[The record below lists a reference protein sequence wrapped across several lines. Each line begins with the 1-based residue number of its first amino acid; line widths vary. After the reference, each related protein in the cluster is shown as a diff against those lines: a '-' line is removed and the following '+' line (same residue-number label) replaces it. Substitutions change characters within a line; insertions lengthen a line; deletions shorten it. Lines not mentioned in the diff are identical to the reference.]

1 MEASLPT
8 ITPAPVPPPKSP
20 AQKSP
25 STETASP
32 FSDFLDAAATDNAPQ
47 DAQESVDPE
56 ISASTSSQQEVMA
69 AELTALSFQEIP
81 ALQVSQ
87 MMTGQQTSISS
98 FSIADS
104 FPPVTAATPD
114 IPVTPAT
121 LATTAMQATSATP
134 VINATTTMP
143 AASATPFTNVTTA
156 MPAASATPFTN
167 ATPFIPASPELNAL
181 QQKITMP
188 IDNPLTTTQ
197 PGVETVLE
205 AGEKVP
211 PTEPLGINTPKNTS
225 LLTQQIES
233 ILNGDP
239 RNTIAVQTTAQPAPN
254 DSLIG
259 LTSPYLQ
266 SAAEF
271 TAMSKPPATKTSVDV
286 DGKLTTDAG
295 KSLRDNMGERSLDT
309 KIEGISDPR
318 SSGKQQQETG
328 QQDNNANQ
336 QNTFTIPL
344 PLSHSNSDPA
354 SQFIVTGLGTQT
366 AVTTPGQTSGAQ
378 PTSLPPGTQVPA
390 EELIN
395 HLVERFSINPRLQT
409 SKISLN
415 LNPAELGALKIDILV
430 KGDSIKAHIAAG
442 NQQIQ
447 ETIEKNMPK
456 LRTILEQQ
464 GFTVEDFKVTLES
477 SNSSSNDFFQQQFSS
492 RQDSSPEA
500 TPVSSMSSFEL
511 SLNSAEELLIA
522 PSMDSGINL
531 SI

>member
-1 MEASLPT
+1 MEASLPA
-8 ITPAPVPPPKSP
+8 ITPAPGPPPKSP

-25 STETASP
+25 ATETASP
-32 FSDFLDAAATDNAPQ
+32 FSDFLDAATTDNAPQ

-69 AELTALSFQEIP
+69 AELTALSLQEMP

-87 MMTGQQTSISS
+87 IIAGQEAPITSSSITDS
-98 FSIADS
+98 FS
-104 FPPVTAATPD
+104 
-114 IPVTPAT
+114 PVTPDTPVISGIPAIPAT
-121 LATTAMQATSATP
+121 PATP
-134 VINATTTMP
+134 V
-143 AASATPFTNVTTA
+143 
-156 MPAASATPFTN
+156 
-167 ATPFIPASPELNAL
+167 IPASPELNAL

-188 IDNPLTTTQ
+188 TDDPLTTTQ
-197 PGVETVLE
+197 PAVETVFE

-211 PTEPLGINTPKNTS
+211 PTEPLGINSPKNTS
-225 LLTQQIES
+225 LLTQQIEA

-254 DSLIG
+254 DTLNG

-271 TAMSKPPATKTSVDV
+271 TAMSKQPATKTDGDV

-309 KIEGISDPR
+309 KIEGISDQR

-336 QNTFTIPL
+336 QSTSTIPL

-366 AVTTPGQTSGAQ
+366 AVTTPGHTSVAQ
-378 PTSLPPGTQVPA
+378 PTSLPPGAQVPA

-456 LRTILEQQ
+456 LRSILEQQ

-492 RQDSSPEA
+492 RQDSSPRA
-500 TPVSSMSSFEL
+500 TPVSTLSSFEL
-511 SLNSAEELLIA
+511 SLNSAEELLVA

>member
-1 MEASLPT
+1 MEASLPA

-25 STETASP
+25 ATETASP
-32 FSDFLDAAATDNAPQ
+32 FSDFLDAATTDNAPQ
-47 DAQESVDPE
+47 DAQQSVDPE
-56 ISASTSSQQEVMA
+56 ISASASSQQEVMA
-69 AELTALSFQEIP
+69 AELTALSFQETP

-87 MMTGQQTSISS
+87 MMTGQETSILSS
-98 FSIADS
+98 SIADS

-114 IPVTPAT
+114 MPVTPAT
-121 LATTAMQATSATP
+121 P
-134 VINATTTMP
+134 V
-143 AASATPFTNVTTA
+143 
-156 MPAASATPFTN
+156 
-167 ATPFIPASPELNAL
+167 IPASPELNAL
-181 QQKITMP
+181 QQRITMP
-188 IDNPLTTTQ
+188 TDDPMTTTQ
-197 PGVETVLE
+197 TAVKTVLE

-211 PTEPLGINTPKNTS
+211 PTEPLGINSPKNTS
-225 LLTQQIES
+225 LLTQQIEA

-239 RNTIAVQTTAQPAPN
+239 RNTIAVQTTVQPAPN
-254 DSLIG
+254 DSLNG
-259 LTSPYLQ
+259 LTSPHLQ
-266 SAAEF
+266 SAAEL
-271 TAMSKPPATKTSVDV
+271 TAISKQPATKTDADV

-309 KIEGISDPR
+309 KIEGISDQR
-318 SSGKQQQETG
+318 STGKQQQETG

-336 QNTFTIPL
+336 QNTSTIPL

-366 AVTTPGQTSGAQ
+366 AVTTPGHTSGTQ
-378 PTSLPPGTQVPA
+378 PTSLPPGAQVPA

-492 RQDSSPEA
+492 RQDSSPRA
-500 TPVSSMSSFEL
+500 TPVSSLSSFEL
-511 SLNSAEELLIA
+511 SLNSAEELLVA

>member
-1 MEASLPT
+1 MEASLPA
-8 ITPAPVPPPKSP
+8 ITPAPVTPPKSP
-20 AQKSP
+20 AQKS
-25 STETASP
+25 SATETASP
-32 FSDFLDAAATDNAPQ
+32 FSDFLDAATTDNAPQ

-87 MMTGQQTSISS
+87 IIAGQETPITSSGIT
-98 FSIADS
+98 DS
-104 FPPVTAATPD
+104 LSPATPD
-114 IPVTPAT
+114 TPAIPATPAT
-121 LATTAMQATSATP
+121 P
-134 VINATTTMP
+134 V
-143 AASATPFTNVTTA
+143 
-156 MPAASATPFTN
+156 
-167 ATPFIPASPELNAL
+167 IPASPELNAL
-181 QQKITMP
+181 QQMITMP
-188 IDNPLTTTQ
+188 ADDPLTTTL
-197 PGVETVLE
+197 PTVETARE

-254 DSLIG
+254 DSLNG

-266 SAAEF
+266 SATEF

-309 KIEGISDPR
+309 KIEGISDQR

-378 PTSLPPGTQVPA
+378 PTSLPPGAQVPA

>member
-1 MEASLPT
+1 MEASLPA

-25 STETASP
+25 AIETASP
-32 FSDFLDAAATDNAPQ
+32 FSDFLDAATTDNAPQ

-69 AELTALSFQEIP
+69 AELTALSLQEMP

-87 MMTGQQTSISS
+87 IMTGQETSISS
-98 FSIADS
+98 SSIADS
-104 FPPVTAATPD
+104 LPPVTVATPD
-114 IPVTPAT
+114 IPVTP
-121 LATTAMQATSATP
+121 STP
-134 VINATTTMP
+134 VI
-143 AASATPFTNVTTA
+143 S
-156 MPAASATPFTN
+156 
-167 ATPFIPASPELNAL
+167 ASPELNAL

-188 IDNPLTTTQ
+188 TDDPMTTTQ
-197 PGVETVLE
+197 TAVKTALE
-205 AGEKVP
+205 AGEKVS
-211 PTEPLGINTPKNTS
+211 PTEPLGINSPKNTS

-254 DSLIG
+254 DSLNG

-266 SAAEF
+266 SAAEL
-271 TAMSKPPATKTSVDV
+271 TAISKQPATRTDVDV

-309 KIEGISDPR
+309 KIEGISDQR

-336 QNTFTIPL
+336 QNTSTIPL

-366 AVTTPGQTSGAQ
+366 AVTTPGHTSVSQ
-378 PTSLPPGTQVPA
+378 PTSLPPGAQVPA

-442 NQQIQ
+442 NLQIQ

-492 RQDSSPEA
+492 RQDSSPRA
-500 TPVSSMSSFEL
+500 TPVSSLSSFEL
-511 SLNSAEELLIA
+511 SLNSAEELLVA